1 MGTKDLA
8 QVRTF
13 YYRTIKSINKAL
25 EEAVSRGHP
34 KEGEALEVLMVK
46 NSGAPGE
53 DSACE
58 YADSHAIMVGW
69 WRAREKEGYT
79 GDGALA
85 KLARKPMKRKRFTD
99 TILKAVLKIR
109 RQRERLKQ
117 KAAQRAAQAGAEAKG
132 AAKRGALKR
141 SGTSVPS
148 G

>member
-69 WRAREKEGYT
+69 WRAREK
-79 GDGALA
+79 A
-85 KLARKPMKRKRFTD
+85 
-99 TILKAVLKIR
+99 
-109 RQRERLKQ
+109 
-117 KAAQRAAQAGAEAKG
+117 AEAKPSRRG
-132 AAKRGALKR
+132 GRGRKLCPKRVSR
-141 SGTSVPS
+141 H
-148 G
+148 